1 MLMRSRKQEKVLTSK
16 NDREW
21 VGHFYRTNVHLLY
34 GIQQKL
40 AVGLLT
46 RGQDEAMALA
56 VGGEESG
63 DKNWPNRP
71 GKVSIVKFGMVVLD

>member
-46 RGQDEAMALA
+46 RGQDKAMAQT
-56 VGGEESG
+56 VGGEEPG
-63 DKNWPNRP
+63 GKNCPNRP
-71 GKVSIVKFGMVVLD
+71 WKVAIVKVGTGVID